1 MMYILVFLL
10 LSHIFTARLDSRPQ
24 SHEKFN
30 HQFLGQQSSRGSGQR
45 DGRQRNPRYYKIATS
60 KIKNKIIPRLQI
72 FNFQVRAVVVAAAA
86 EMEAEEKIGV
96 TMKVL
101 MMKKVE
107 GVAAEPLWLKKPQTS
122 RTKSNTIR
130 KPIQSH

>member
-1 MMYILVFLL
+1 
-10 LSHIFTARLDSRPQ
+10 
-24 SHEKFN
+24 
-30 HQFLGQQSSRGSGQR
+30 
-45 DGRQRNPRYYKIATS
+45 
-60 KIKNKIIPRLQI
+60 
-72 FNFQVRAVVVAAAA
+72 VRAVVVAAAA

-130 KPIQSH
+130 KPIQSP